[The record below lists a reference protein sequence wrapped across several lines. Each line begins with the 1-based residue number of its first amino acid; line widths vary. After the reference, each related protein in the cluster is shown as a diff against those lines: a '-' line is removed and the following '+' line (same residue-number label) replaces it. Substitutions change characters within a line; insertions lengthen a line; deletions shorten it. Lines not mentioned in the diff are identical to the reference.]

1 MAQDR
6 ATLTAAVGAAMADL
20 QAAYD
25 DRDRALA
32 EALGVNRTDLRCLDL
47 IVRGGVLTATELG
60 ARLHLTRG
68 SMTTLIDRLES
79 AGYVQRHGDPDH
91 GRRKLITPTRH
102 LLEVLTP
109 LLKPA
114 IENGHARLAKYGE
127 AELRL
132 ILGFLQDTLSGQSVV
147 VEAIRGRRVTS
158 TPSASRRR
166 SAPPRDR

>member
-1 MAQDR
+1 VAQDR

-47 IVRGGVLTATELG
+47 IVRGGAQTATELG

-102 LLEVLTP
+102 LAEVLAP

-114 IENGHARLAKYGE
+114 IENGHARLAKYDE
-127 AELRL
+127 TELRL
-132 ILGFLQDTLSGQSVV
+132 ILDFLQDTLSGQSVV
-147 VEAIRGRRVTS
+147 VEAIRGRPVTS

>member
-6 ATLTAAVGAAMADL
+6 ATLAAAVGAALADL

-47 IVRGGVLTATELG
+47 IVRGGPQSATELG

-68 SMTTLIDRLES
+68 SMTTLIDRLEA
-79 AGYVQRHGDPDH
+79 AGYAQRRDDPDH
-91 GRRKLITPTRH
+91 GRRKLVTPTRK
-102 LLEVLTP
+102 LVEALTP

-114 IENGHARLAKYGE
+114 IENGQARLAKYTDP
-127 AELRL
+127 ELQL
-132 ILGFLQDTLSGQSVV
+132 ILDFLRSTLGGQGAV
-147 VEAIRGRRVTS
+147 VEAMKNFGRSVDS
-158 TPSASRRR
+158 GAGHS
-166 SAPPRDR
+166 